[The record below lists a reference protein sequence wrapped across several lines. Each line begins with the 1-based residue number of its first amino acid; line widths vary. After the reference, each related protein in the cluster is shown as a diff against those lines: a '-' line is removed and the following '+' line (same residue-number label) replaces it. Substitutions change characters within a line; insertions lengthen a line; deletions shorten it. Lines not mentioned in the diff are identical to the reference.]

1 MRAGFKVVSFY
12 WNKGE
17 KICVPL
23 IELDSIIIYEFFLG
37 GKDHRRSDYIPFLL
51 LLSRNDIT
59 HLMKLNDILY
69 HINNHFN
76 SKLDNRGHEIV
87 VQEWFQYVLDE

>member
-37 GKDHRRSDYIPFLL
+37 KRSPPVGLYPF
-51 LLSRNDIT
+51 
-59 HLMKLNDILY
+59 
-69 HINNHFN
+69 F
-76 SKLDNRGHEIV
+76 IV
-87 VQEWFQYVLDE
+87 TEQEWHYTFDESEWYIISY

>member
-1 MRAGFKVVSFY
+1 MRAGFKAVSFY

-23 IELDSIIIYEFFLG
+23 IELDSIIIYEFFFWEKITAGRTISL
-37 GKDHRRSDYIPFLL
+37 FLL

-76 SKLDNRGHEIV
+76 LKLDNRGHEIV
-87 VQEWFQYVLDE
+87 VQE

>member
-1 MRAGFKVVSFY
+1 MRAGFKAVSFY

-23 IELDSIIIYEFFLG
+23 IELDSIIIYEFFFWEKITAGRTISL
-37 GKDHRRSDYIPFLL
+37 FLL

-87 VQEWFQYVLDE
+87 VQE